1 MSSLPLSRIGAK
13 CCALH
18 AAFDKLIETRL
29 HRKQNK
35 MSRPDKARAL
45 SDISEVNFKMKRLLL
60 ATDGSVPAIMATKYA
75 IALAKVFK
83 ASLKI
88 IFVDTS
94 EDDHDYS
101 RNIVML
107 ETPKEIRQS
116 TAGVSIAKIYAD
128 KNKINYNIEVVR
140 GNVPKTI
147 IKSAINYEADL
158 IIIGNTGRT
167 GLKRLALGS
176 VSEAVVKESTIPVL
190 VIKGS

>member
-1 MSSLPLSRIGAK
+1 MGRQ
-13 CCALH
+13 
-18 AAFDKLIETRL
+18 DKV
-29 HRKQNK
+29 
-35 MSRPDKARAL
+35 RAL
-45 SDISEVNFKMKRLLL
+45 SDFSKVNFKMKRLLL

-75 IALAKVFK
+75 IALAKVFN
-83 ASLKI
+83 AALKI

-94 EDDHDYS
+94 EDEHDYS

-128 KNKINYNIEVVR
+128 KNKINYNIEIVK

-147 IKSAINYEADL
+147 IKAAADYEADL

-176 VSEAVVKESTIPVL
+176 VSDAVVKESTIPVL

>member
-1 MSSLPLSRIGAK
+1 M
-13 CCALH
+13 
-18 AAFDKLIETRL
+18 
-29 HRKQNK
+29 
-35 MSRPDKARAL
+35 
-45 SDISEVNFKMKRLLL
+45 

-83 ASLKI
+83 AALKI

-116 TAGVSIAKIYAD
+116 SAGVSIAKIYAD
-128 KNKINYNIEVVR
+128 KNNISYNIEVVK

-147 IKSAINYEADL
+147 IKAAVNYEADL
-158 IIIGNTGRT
+158 IVIGNTGRT

-176 VSEAVVKESTIPVL
+176 VSEAVVKESPIPVL